1 MLYLFECGGV
11 RGGGGGGGGGGGFG
25 GVVER
30 EQSENCLSVAIIV

>member
-11 RGGGGGGGGGGGFG
+11 GGGGDG

>member
-11 RGGGGGGGGGGGFG
+11 GGGDG

>member
-1 MLYLFECGGV
+1 MLYLFECV
-11 RGGGGGGGGGGGFG
+11 GGGDG

>member
-11 RGGGGGGGGGGGFG
+11 GGGGGGVVEWVG